1 MMDSIQAID
10 GEKGLRVD
18 VWLERRLEGL
28 SRSRVQALLK
38 SGRITVNGGAVKAG
52 AAVQPGWTAVV
63 DLPPPEPVALA
74 AENIPLA
81 VLYEDADVVVIN
93 KPPGLVVHPAAGH
106 ASGTLVNALL
116 YHCDDLAG
124 IGGEL
129 RPGIVHRLDRDTSG
143 VMVAA
148 KNQRAMESL
157 TAQFKARTVAKEYL
171 AVVAGVPGPL
181 AGRIE
186 TLIGRSAHN
195 RKKMT
200 TRTTTGRPAVSRYEV
215 VEVLCGASLVRVKIE
230 TGRTHQIRVHM
241 AHIGHPVVGDPQ
253 YGRARVAL
261 PAPAARQMLHAQ
273 RLAFDHPATGAR
285 MTFEAPLPPDMAE
298 LIARLKI
305 IHR

>member
-1 MMDSIQAID
+1 MDSIQAID

-18 VWLERRLEGL
+18 VWLERRMQGV
-28 SRSRVQALLK
+28 SRSRVQALIK
-38 SGRITVNGGAVKAG
+38 SGRITVNGAVVKAS

-63 DLPPPEPVALA
+63 DIPPPEPVAVMA
-74 AENIPLA
+74 QNIPLA

-106 ASGTLVNALL
+106 ASGTLVNAIL
-116 YHCDDLAG
+116 YHCGDLAG

-143 VMVAA
+143 VMVVA
-148 KNQRAMESL
+148 KNQKAMESL
-157 TAQFKARTVAKEYL
+157 SAQFKARTVAKEYL
-171 AVVAGVPGPL
+171 AVVAGVPRPL

-186 TLIGRSAHN
+186 TLIGRSAHD

-200 TRTTTGRPAVSRYEV
+200 ARTTSGRPAVSRYEV
-215 VEVLCGASLVRVKIE
+215 VEVLCGASLARVKIE

-253 YGRARVAL
+253 YGRTRVAM
-261 PAPAARQMLHAQ
+261 PVPVTRQMLHARQ
-273 RLAFDHPATGAR
+273 LAFDHPATGVR
-285 MTFEAPLPPDMAE
+285 MSFEAPLPSDMAE
-298 LIARLKI
+298 LIERLKVMCQ
-305 IHR
+305 